1 VQADRHA
8 IPAIYVNRETVTGG
22 GLISYGNNLPD
33 AFRRAG
39 WLRTTVIWLC
49 RNGRLSNRRVG

>member
-22 GLISYGNNLPD
+22 GLISYGNSLPN
-33 AFRRAG
+33 AYR
-39 WLRTTVIWLC
+39 LRTTVIWLC
-49 RNGRLSNRRVG
+49 RNGRLSNGRVG